1 MKIHGPPQLN
11 RLDPLQRAEGERQ
24 AASAAHGDSG
34 DNTVVLSDTASFISA
49 LRETASGLSVVRM
62 SEVARSR
69 EDIASGAI
77 DSDAEIASAS
87 DGILATIG

>member
-11 RLDPLQRAEGERQ
+11 RLDPLQRAESERQ
-24 AASAAHGDSG
+24 AASSADGGSDN
-34 DNTVVLSDTASFISA
+34 NTVVLSDTASFISA
-49 LRETASGLSVVRM
+49 LRETASGLSVIRM
-62 SEVARSR
+62 SEIARAR

-77 DSDAEIASAS
+77 DADAEIAAAS

>member
-11 RLDPLQRAEGERQ
+11 RLDPLQRSDGERQ
-24 AASAAHGDSG
+24 SAPAADGDS
-34 DNTVVLSDTASFISA
+34 DDKTVVLSDTANFISD

-62 SEVARSR
+62 SEIARAR

-77 DSDAEIASAS
+77 DADVEIAAAS
-87 DGILATIG
+87 DGILATIA